1 MKLIKLTESQFK
13 TLLEA
18 NGVSAPDFEGGDLKE
33 YPGSEVSATANVTN
47 QDGELEY
54 GKPTDMDK
62 IQKTL
67 AIQNYWA
74 NAHNRGKSNALI

>member
-18 NGVSAPDFEGGDLKE
+18 NGVSAPNFEGGDLKE
-33 YPGSEVSATANVTN
+33 FPGSEVSTTANVTN

-54 GKPTDMDK
+54 GKQPTSDEIAK
-62 IQKTL
+62 IQT
-67 AIQNYWA
+67 IQNYWA
-74 NAHNRGKSNALI
+74 NSSLRNNIR